1 MLSSA
6 WLLLDDLVSH
16 FSEKK
21 MVIRLIS
28 LNFPSWLSKL
38 VSLYPSYSNLFSSSL
53 MGRYPLYCLRWS
65 PLYLC
70 RGSQLKE
77 NTLSTHSYS
86 QSLQVYPNQSLV
98 LSYVEVSSIFQKKK
112 KKTQI
117 YIPWP
122 LTTSYCLFLSCLLER
137 RAYQLPPLPCLA
149 FTVHPIAICSHHSPD
164 PLLTAVINSFLGY

>member
-6 WLLLDDLVSH
+6 WLLLEDDLVSH

-21 MVIRLIS
+21 MVIRLIL
-28 LNFPSWLSKL
+28 LNFPSCLSKL

-86 QSLQVYPNQSLV
+86 QSLQVYLNQSLV
-98 LSYVEVSSIFQKKK
+98 LSYVEVSSIFQKKEKNTDLYRLTLDYQLLSFFILPSWK
-112 KKTQI
+112 KSLPTSSTSLSSI
-117 YIPWP
+117 HCPSHSNLFPSFPWP
-122 LTTSYCLFLSCLLER
+122 SS
-137 RAYQLPPLPCLA
+137 
-149 FTVHPIAICSHHSPD
+149 HCSHQ
-164 PLLTAVINSFLGY
+164 